1 MLEKEKSMDSNYK
14 KYTELEVW
22 AEARKLVT
30 NIYSLTKSFPKEEQF
45 GLIIQMRRC
54 VVSIPSNIAEGC
66 GRNHKKESLQFFY
79 IARGSVFELETQ
91 LYLSN
96 DLHFLNKDEL
106 TQNLNQLELVRKL
119 LHGFIRYYN
128 QP

>member
-1 MLEKEKSMDSNYK
+1 MLSKQKTMDHNYK
-14 KYTELEVW
+14 KYTELELW

-30 NIYSLTKSFPKEEQF
+30 TIYELTKLFPKEEQF
-45 GLIIQMRRC
+45 GLINQMRRC
-54 VVSIPSNIAEGC
+54 AVSIPSNIAEGC
-66 GRNHKKESLQFFY
+66 GRNHKKDSLQFLF

-96 DLHFLNKDEL
+96 DLKFLESAQLKKS
-106 TQNLNQLELVRKL
+106 LNQLETVRKL

-128 QP
+128 QT

>member
-45 GLIIQMRRC
+45 GLINQLRRC
-54 VVSIPSNIAEGC
+54 AVSIPSNIAEGC